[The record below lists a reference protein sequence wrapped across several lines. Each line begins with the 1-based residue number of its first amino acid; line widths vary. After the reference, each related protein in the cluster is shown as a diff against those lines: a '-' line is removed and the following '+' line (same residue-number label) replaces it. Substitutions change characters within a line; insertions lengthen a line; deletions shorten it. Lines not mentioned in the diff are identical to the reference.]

1 MAAKRTLPKSKS
13 DNVFGQPRKQPKMFR
28 AGLYARVSTNVSFR
42 YACVEQRFGCE
53 RQRSG
58 SLSHVF
64 REQGIHII
72 ADPVTEVV
80 ADGAYFVESGD
91 QGMTG
96 ACR

>member
-1 MAAKRTLPKSKS
+1 MAE
-13 DNVFGQPRKQPKMFR
+13 
-28 AGLYARVSTNVSFR
+28 ARLNHQFESNLVQRLTRNRVAVSFR
-42 YACVEQRFGCE
+42 YACVEQRIGCE

-72 ADPVTEVV
+72 ADPVTEIV
-80 ADGAYFVESGD
+80 ADGAYFAESGD

-96 ACR
+96 AGG